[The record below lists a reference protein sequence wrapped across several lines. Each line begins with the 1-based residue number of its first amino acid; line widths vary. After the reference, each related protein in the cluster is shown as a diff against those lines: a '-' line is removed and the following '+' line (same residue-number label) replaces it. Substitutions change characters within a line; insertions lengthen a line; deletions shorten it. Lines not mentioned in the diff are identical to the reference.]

1 MLMTSADE
9 ARALI
14 PELEVEMSRLVLPS
28 FDNTDAWVLGS
39 LLVSAAI
46 ALDAAVTIDIR
57 RPAQILFHHARPG
70 TTPDNDSWVDR
81 KSRTAFH
88 FEEPSW
94 LVRQRFLAR
103 GEAFEETSGLDPTR
117 YAAHGGSVPLRVS
130 GAGTVATVT
139 VSGLPQREDHD
150 LVVTSLARYLGD
162 SSEPGREAPGVDEHG
177 GEAGQRQAA
186 P

>member
-1 MLMTSADE
+1 MASTDE

-28 FDNTDAWVLGS
+28 FDNSDAWALGS

-57 RPAQILFHHARPG
+57 RPVQILFHHARPG
-70 TTPDNDSWVDR
+70 TTADNDNWVDR

-88 FEEPSW
+88 FEESSW

-103 GEAFEETSGLDPTR
+103 GESFEEASGLDPTR

-130 GAGTVATVT
+130 GAGTVAAVT

-150 LVVTSLARYLGD
+150 LVVRSLAQYLSD
-162 SSEPGREAPGVDEHG
+162 PSEPGRLGATI
-177 GEAGQRQAA
+177 
-186 P
+186 